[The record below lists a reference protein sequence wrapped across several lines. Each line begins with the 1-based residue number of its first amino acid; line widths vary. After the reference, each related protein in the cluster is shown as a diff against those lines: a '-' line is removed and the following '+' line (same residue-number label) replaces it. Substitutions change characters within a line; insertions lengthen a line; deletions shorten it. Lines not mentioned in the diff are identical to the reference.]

1 MKIKLLTEWL
11 NGDDLYKPS
20 EYQILEVPDEVG
32 EKLIEDGIAEKH
44 NPKVDNVV
52 VVRDIDEAEKEKK
65 LQEMI
70 DAKLAAAGGQKK
82 KPPFGEIEEKLE
94 KTGGYDEFWQFAT
107 DVYKAGPGG
116 RTISN
121 KLASWDKSVKTAGH
135 MAEGDQ
141 VQGGYLVPT
150 EFRAT
155 LMENLIEA
163 SIIRSKAL
171 TIPMQS
177 NSIKIPT
184 VEDWSHA
191 SSTHGG
197 IALVRPGEAGQK
209 DPTKPTFGQVE
220 LTLHKLVGIVFVS
233 DELLEDSPISIAPL
247 MNRMFSEA
255 FAWQEDEDFIWGTGA
270 GMPQGIMNANCL
282 ISQTKETDQVADTIV
297 TDNILKMWSRMRPR
311 GMGSAVWLA
320 MNDCFPQLAKLEMAV
335 GTGGS
340 TVGLVQSVPGVPY
353 STILGRPLILTE
365 HCDTVGDAGD
375 ILLCDWRQYLVGQ
388 KAGASAIATA
398 SSIHLK
404 FDYDEVAYRFVMRYD
419 GQPWESSTF
428 TPKRSTIT
436 QSSFI
441 SLAARA

>member
-1 MKIKLLTEWL
+1 MKIKLVQEWQ

-20 EYQILEVPDEVG
+20 EYQILEVPDEIG
-32 EKLIEDGIAEKH
+32 KKLIEEGIAEKH

-52 VVRDIDEAEKEKK
+52 VVKDIDEAEKEKK
-65 LQEMI
+65 LKAMI
-70 DAKLAAAGGQKK
+70 DAKLAAAGGQRNR
-82 KPPFGEIEEKLE
+82 PPFAEAEAKLE
-94 KTGGYDEFWQFAT
+94 KTGGYDEFWQFAN
-107 DVYKAGPGG
+107 DVWKAGPGG
-116 RTISN
+116 RSMPS
-121 KLASWDKSVKTAGH
+121 KLATWDKSVKTAGH

-163 SIIRSKAL
+163 SLIRSRAL

-177 NSIKIPT
+177 NAIKIPT

-209 DPTKPTFGQVE
+209 DPTKPAFGQIE

-270 GMPQGIMNANCL
+270 GMPLGIMNAACL

-297 TDNILKMWSRMRPR
+297 TDNILKMWSRLRPR
-311 GMGSAVWLA
+311 GMSSAVWFA
-320 MNDCFPQLAKLEMAV
+320 SSDAWPQLAKLEMAV

-340 TVGLVQSVPGVPY
+340 AVGLVQSVPGSPY
-353 STILGRPLILTE
+353 KDLLGRPLILTE
-365 HCDTVGDAGD
+365 HTDTIGDAGD
-375 ILLCDWRQYLVGQ
+375 IILADWRQYLVGQ
-388 KAGASAIATA
+388 KAGASAITTA

-441 SLAARA
+441 TLAARA

>member
-1 MKIKLLTEWL
+1 MKIKLVKEWQ

-20 EYQILEVPDEVG
+20 EYQILEVPDEIG
-32 EKLIEDGIAEKH
+32 NQLIEDGLAEKH
-44 NPKVDNVV
+44 NPKVDNVIIV
-52 VVRDIDEAEKEKK
+52 KEVETEQAKLEA
-65 LQEMI
+65 MV
-70 DAKLAAAGGQKK
+70 DAKLAAQSEKK
-82 KPPFGEIEEKLE
+82 RPPFGEAAEKLD
-94 KTGGYDEFWQFAT
+94 KTAGYDELWQFAN

-116 RTISN
+116 RSISN
-121 KLASWDKSVKTAGH
+121 KLATWDKSVKTAGH

-150 EFRAT
+150 EFRAM

-163 SIIRSKAL
+163 SLIRSRAQI
-171 TIPMQS
+171 IPMQS
-177 NSIKIPT
+177 NAIKIPT
-184 VEDWSHA
+184 VEDWTHA

-209 DPTKPTFGQVE
+209 DPTKPAFGQIE
-220 LTLHKLVGIVFVS
+220 LTLHKLCGIVYVS

-247 MNRMFSEA
+247 MSRMFSEA
-255 FAWQEDEDFIWGTGA
+255 FAWQEDEDFIWGTGGA
-270 GMPQGIMNANCL
+270 MPLGIMNAACL
-282 ISQTKETDQVADTIV
+282 VSQPKETDQVADTIV
-297 TDNILKMWSRMRPR
+297 TDNILKMWSRLRPR
-311 GMGSAVWLA
+311 GMGSAVWFA
-320 MNDCFPQLAKLEMAV
+320 HNDCFPQLAKLEMAV

-340 TVGLVQSVPGVPY
+340 AVGLVQSVPGAPY
-353 STILGRPLILTE
+353 QTILGRPLILTE
-365 HCDTVGDAGD
+365 HCDTIGDAGD
-375 ILLCDWRQYLVGQ
+375 ILLCDWRQYLIGQ

-404 FDYDEVAYRFVMRYD
+404 FDYDEIAYRFVMRYD

-428 TPKRSTIT
+428 TTKRSTIT